1 MSQSDRL
8 DIQQLET
15 DLRQAIAMTPSV
27 AILSCL
33 DDRFQN
39 NLKYLEDSRCNVTA
53 LKTILQTQVEEDN
66 DALIEFSLLG
76 TEPTQTKDMKTLL
89 DYLNKYMKDNQNTPT
104 FEEVINFILQQNT
117 KSSTTFV
124 EVVFAL
130 KSSGYNPVVAISNS
144 KYKTINKF
152 CVDLVV
158 KAKNNR
164 IDPLI
169 GREGEVERMIEILAH
184 YKKKNPLLVGEAGVG
199 KTQLVEGLASAIAA
213 GKVPDALKGAK
224 IYSTSI
230 AALMAGTKFRGDV
243 EEKMGELLSEL
254 KKHEEE
260 LKVPTILFIDEIHQI
275 IGAGTNSG
283 NSDGSSIANIIKP
296 QLASGELSLIG
307 ATTDKEYKRTIQ
319 KDDAL
324 NRRMQVVRVEQPSDE
339 ETIKI
344 ISKGIAPV
352 LTSYHGVKFSKA
364 VIERAVKLSSKYI
377 TDKAQPDKA
386 ISVLDSVGARL
397 RTTEKRES
405 AKVTDVEALISTI
418 TGTPVSAFKEK
429 VGKEEYIDIE
439 AKLNEVVFGQEDA
452 TKKIAEIYERSKAGL
467 NEEGQPIGS
476 VLAMGPTGTGKT
488 LIATELAKITDS
500 HFFKINMAE
509 YSEEHSVSKLFGA
522 GPSYVGYQD
531 GGHLTNEIRKNP
543 HTILL
548 LDEIEK
554 AHKKVYDAL
563 LGIID
568 GGAMRDGEGNNVD
581 FSNVFI
587 IMTSNVGAAQAA
599 LTAKKTI
606 NLSGRTEI
614 IQQAK
619 ASVTAEVLK
628 STFSPEFRNKLS
640 LIVEFNPLGEDQ
652 IKQVTGKFLKQA
664 QAKLKDRKGVDIEF
678 TEEVHEYLRKN
689 GFDSAMGARP
699 IARLVNTKIVDVL
712 IKPLLRGEIKSGD
725 KLVFSVLDNDIV
737 YTVNQGINGNKEEM
751 YQV

>member
-1 MSQSDRL
+1 MSNSDRL
-8 DIQQLET
+8 DILKLET
-15 DLRQAIAMTPSV
+15 DLKQSLTMTPSV
-27 AILSCL
+27 TILSCL
-33 DDRFQN
+33 DDKFQN
-39 NLKYLEDSRCNVTA
+39 NIKYLEESRCNVA
-53 LKTILQTQVEEDN
+53 ILKSTLETQVEEDN
-66 DALIEFSLLG
+66 EAMFDFSLVGADLG
-76 TEPTQTKDMKTLL
+76 PTHDMKTLL
-89 DYLNKYMKDNQNTPT
+89 DYINKYMTEQKQAPT
-104 FEEVINFILQQNT
+104 FEEIINFILAENIK
-117 KSSTTFV
+117 KSDSFT

-130 KSSGYNPVVAISNS
+130 KSAGYNPVVAITNA
-144 KYKTINKF
+144 KYKTINKY

-169 GREGEVERMIEILAH
+169 GRESEVERMIEILAH

-199 KTQLVEGLASAIAA
+199 KTAIVEGLASAISQ
-213 GKVPDALKGAK
+213 GKVPEALKGAK
-224 IYSTSI
+224 IFSTSI

-243 EEKMGELLSEL
+243 EEKMGELLAEL

-260 LKVPTILFIDEIHQI
+260 MKVPTILFIDEIHQI

-283 NSDGSSIANIIKP
+283 SQDGSSIANIIKP

-324 NRRMQVVRVEQPSDE
+324 NRRMQVVRIEQPTDA
-339 ETIKI
+339 ETIAI
-344 ISKGIAPV
+344 IRKGIAPV
-352 LTSYHGVKFSKA
+352 LTEYHGVKFSKA
-364 VIERAVKLSSKYI
+364 VIERAVSLSSKYI

-397 RTTEKRES
+397 RTTDKRDS
-405 AKVTDVEALISTI
+405 ARISDVEALISTI
-418 TGTPVSAFKEK
+418 TGTPVSAFKQTSK
-429 VGKEEYIDIE
+429 AEEYVDIE
-439 AKLNEVVFGQEDA
+439 SKLKSVVFGQDEAVKQVAD
-452 TKKIAEIYERSKAGL
+452 IYERSKAGL
-467 NEEGQPIGS
+467 SDEGQPIGS

-488 LIATELAKITDS
+488 LIATELAKITNS

-563 LGIID
+563 LGVID
-568 GGAMRDGEGNNVD
+568 GGKMRDGEGNNVD

-606 NLSGRTEI
+606 NLSGQSSI
-614 IQQAK
+614 IEQAK
-619 ASVTAEVLK
+619 VAVTNDVLK
-628 STFSPEFRNKLS
+628 ATFSPEFRNKLS
-640 LIVEFNPLGEDQ
+640 KIVTFNPLDQ
-652 IKQVTGKFLKQA
+652 SQIRLVTNKFLKEA
-664 QAKLKDRKGVDIEF
+664 KDKLKERKNIDIEF
-678 TEEVHEYLRKN
+678 TEAVYDFISKE
-689 GFDSAMGARP
+689 GFSPEFGARP
-699 IARLVNTKIVDVL
+699 IAKLVNTKIIDVL
-712 IKPLLRGEIKSGD
+712 VKPLLKLEIKPGD
-725 KLVFSVLDNDIV
+725 SLLFDIMDNDVV
-737 YTVNQGINGNKEEM
+737 YSVRDEVTLT
-751 YQV
+751 